1 VARKTIKPKGTTMPL
16 TKPVSRKHLHSR
28 NIECKGYERE
38 DGLWDIEAHLVDSKT
53 YSFDNHDRGTVASG
67 EPVHDMWIRLT
78 VDEDLTIQHAEAT
91 TDSGPFT
98 ICSDVNAKFKQL
110 EGLKIAPG
118 WRKAVFGQMGGA
130 NGCTHLNDLL
140 IGPLAVAAF
149 HTVSAAKAKRK
160 VSSNPNQKPALLDTC
175 HAFASDGPVVE
186 REWPEFY
193 QAS

>member
-1 VARKTIKPKGTTMPL
+1 MPL
-16 TKPVSRKHLHSR
+16 SKPAPRKHLHSR
-28 NIECKGYERE
+28 NIECKGYERD

-53 YSFDNHDRGTVASG
+53 YSFENHDRGTVASG

-78 VDEDLTIQHAEAT
+78 VDEDLTIQQAEAT

-98 ICSDVNAKFKQL
+98 ICRDVNARFKQL

-118 WRKAVFGQMGGA
+118 WRKAVFGQMGGTE
-130 NGCTHLNDLL
+130 GCTHLNDLL
-140 IGPLAVAAF
+140 IGPMAVAAF
-149 HTVSAAKAKRK
+149 HTVSAAKEKRK
-160 VSSNPNQKPALLDTC
+160 KSGNPNQKPALLDSC

-193 QAS
+193 QGP